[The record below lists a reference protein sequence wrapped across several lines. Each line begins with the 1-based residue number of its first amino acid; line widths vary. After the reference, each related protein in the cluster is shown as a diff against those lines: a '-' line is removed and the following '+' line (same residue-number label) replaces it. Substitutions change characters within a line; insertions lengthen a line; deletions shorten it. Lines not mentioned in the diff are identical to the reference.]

1 MQEILIPL
9 KEKSYKVFLGEL
21 PKMEL
26 KQKALIISD
35 SIVAGLHLSYL
46 LKRLK
51 ALEVRVCV
59 IESGEKYKNFHSLE
73 RILNNAFEM
82 QLNRHSLMIALGG
95 GVISDM
101 VGFASSIY
109 FRGIDFI
116 NIPTTLLAQVD
127 ASVGGKTGIN
137 TPYGKNLIGS
147 FHQPRAVYIDLS
159 FLKTLEK
166 REFQA
171 GVAEIIKMAVCFD
184 KNLVERL
191 ETLETKD
198 LKDCLEEVIFQSV
211 SIKVQVVMQDEKER
225 NIRAGLNYGHTFG
238 HAIEKET
245 DYERFLHGE
254 AIAIG
259 MRMANDLALSL
270 GMLTLKEYER
280 IENLLKKFDLVFHYK
295 IIDLQKFYERL
306 FLDKKSEDKTIKFIL
321 PKGIGAFEVASHIP
335 KETIL
340 KVLEKWH

>member
-46 LKRLK
+46 LERLN

-59 IESGEKYKNFHSLE
+59 IESGEKYKNFNSLE

-147 FHQPRAVYIDLS
+147 FYQPKAVYIDLA

-184 KNLVERL
+184 KNLVE
-191 ETLETKD
+191 TLETKD
-198 LKDCLEEVIFQSV
+198 LKDCLEEVVFQSV
-211 SIKVQVVMQDEKER
+211 NIKAQVVMQDEKEQ

-259 MRMANDLALSL
+259 MHMANDLALSL

-280 IENLLKKFDLVFHYK
+280 VENLLKKFDLIFNYK
-295 IIDLQKFYERL
+295 ITDIQKFYERL

>member
-1 MQEILIPL
+1 MQEIVIPL

-46 LKRLK
+46 LERLK

-147 FHQPRAVYIDLS
+147 FHQPRAVYIDLA

-191 ETLETKD
+191 ETKD
-198 LKDCLEEVIFQSV
+198 LKDCLEEVVFQSV
-211 SIKVQVVMQDEKER
+211 NIKAQVIMQDEKEQ

-280 IENLLKKFDLVFHYK
+280 IENLLKKFGLIFHYK
-295 IIDLQKFYERL
+295 ITDIQKFYERL
-306 FLDKKSEDKTIKFIL
+306 FLDKKSENKTIKFIL

>member
-21 PKMEL
+21 PKIEL

-46 LKRLK
+46 LKRFK

-59 IESGEKYKNFHSLE
+59 IESGEKYKNLNSLE

-147 FHQPRAVYIDLS
+147 FYQPKAVYIDLA

-191 ETLETKD
+191 ETKD

-211 SIKVQVVMQDEKER
+211 NIKAQVVMQDEKEQ

-280 IENLLKKFDLVFHYK
+280 IENLLKKFGLIFHYK
-295 IIDLQKFYERL
+295 ITDIQKFYERL
-306 FLDKKSEDKTIKFIL
+306 FLDKKSENKTIKFIL
-321 PKGIGAFEVASHIP
+321 PKGVGAFEVASHIP

>member
-1 MQEILIPL
+1 MQEIVIPL

-46 LKRLK
+46 LERLK

-147 FHQPRAVYIDLS
+147 FHQPRAVYIDLA

-184 KNLVERL
+184 KNLVE
-191 ETLETKD
+191 TLETKD

-211 SIKVQVVMQDEKER
+211 NIKAQVIMQDEKEQ

-280 IENLLKKFDLVFHYK
+280 IENLLKKFGLIFHYK
-295 IIDLQKFYERL
+295 ITDIQKFYERL

-321 PKGIGAFEVASHIP
+321 PKGIGAFEAASHIP

>member
-46 LKRLK
+46 LERLK

-73 RILNNAFEM
+73 HILNNAFEM

-147 FHQPRAVYIDLS
+147 FHQPEAVYIDLS

-191 ETLETKD
+191 ETKD
-198 LKDCLEEVIFQSV
+198 LKDCLEEVVFQSV
-211 SIKVQVVMQDEKER
+211 SIKAQVVVQDEKEQ

-280 IENLLKKFDLVFHYK
+280 IENLLKKFGLVFHYK
-295 IIDLQKFYERL
+295 ITDIQKFYERL

-335 KETIL
+335 KETII

>member
-21 PKMEL
+21 PRIEL

-46 LKRLK
+46 LERLK

-147 FHQPRAVYIDLS
+147 FHQPKAVYIDLA

-184 KNLVERL
+184 KNLVE
-191 ETLETKD
+191 TLETKD

-211 SIKVQVVMQDEKER
+211 YIKAQVVVQDEKEQ

-280 IENLLKKFDLVFHYK
+280 IENLLKKFGLIFHYK
-295 IIDLQKFYERL
+295 IIDIQKFYERL
-306 FLDKKSEDKTIKFIL
+306 FLDKKSENKTIKFIL
-321 PKGIGAFEVASHIP
+321 PKGVGAFEVASHIP

>member
-21 PKMEL
+21 PKIEL

-46 LKRLK
+46 LERLK

-109 FRGIDFI
+109 FRGIGFI

-147 FHQPRAVYIDLS
+147 FYQPKAVYIDLA

-191 ETLETKD
+191 ETKD

-211 SIKVQVVMQDEKER
+211 NIKAQVVMQDEKEQ

-280 IENLLKKFDLVFHYK
+280 IENLLKKFGLIFHYK
-295 IIDLQKFYERL
+295 ITDIQKFYERL

-321 PKGIGAFEVASHIP
+321 PKGIGAFEIASHIP
-335 KETIL
+335 KETII

>member
-21 PKMEL
+21 PEIEL

-46 LKRLK
+46 LERLK

-147 FHQPRAVYIDLS
+147 FHQPRAVYIDLA

-184 KNLVERL
+184 KNLVEI
-191 ETLETKD
+191 LETKD

-211 SIKVQVVMQDEKER
+211 NIKAQVIMQDEKEQ

-245 DYERFLHGE
+245 DYEQFLHGE

-259 MRMANDLALSL
+259 MCMANNLALSL

-280 IENLLKKFDLVFHYK
+280 IENLLKKFGLVFHYK
-295 IIDLQKFYERL
+295 ITDIQKFYERL
-306 FLDKKSEDKTIKFIL
+306 FLDKKSENKTIKFIL
-321 PKGIGAFEVASHIP
+321 PKGVGAFEVASHIP

>member
-21 PKMEL
+21 PKIEL

-147 FHQPRAVYIDLS
+147 FYQPRAVYIDLA

-184 KNLVERL
+184 KNLVE
-191 ETLETKD
+191 TLETKD

-211 SIKVQVVMQDEKER
+211 NIKAQVIIQDEKEQ

-280 IENLLKKFDLVFHYK
+280 IENLLKKFGLIFNYK
-295 IIDLQKFYERL
+295 ITDIQKFYERL

-335 KETIL
+335 KETII

>member
-21 PKMEL
+21 PKIEL

-46 LKRLK
+46 LERLK

-73 RILNNAFEM
+73 HILNNAFEM
-82 QLNRHSLMIALGG
+82 QLNRYSLMIALGG

-109 FRGIDFI
+109 FRGIGFI

-184 KNLVERL
+184 KNLI
-191 ETLETKD
+191 ETLEMKD

-211 SIKVQVVMQDEKER
+211 NIKAQVVMQDEKEQ

-280 IENLLKKFDLVFHYK
+280 IENLLKKFDLIFTYK
-295 IIDLQKFYERL
+295 ITDIQKFYERL
-306 FLDKKSEDKTIKFIL
+306 FLDKKSENKTIKFIL

>member
-46 LKRLK
+46 LERLK

-147 FHQPRAVYIDLS
+147 FHQPKAVYIDLA

-184 KNLVERL
+184 KNLVE
-191 ETLETKD
+191 TLETKD
-198 LKDCLEEVIFQSV
+198 LKDCLEEVVVQSV
-211 SIKVQVVMQDEKER
+211 SIKAQVIIQDEKEQ

-259 MRMANDLALSL
+259 MCMANDLALSL

-280 IENLLKKFDLVFHYK
+280 IENLLKKFDLIFNYQ
-295 IIDLQKFYERL
+295 ILDLQKFYERL
-306 FLDKKSEDKTIKFIL
+306 FLDKKSENQTLKFIL
-321 PKGIGAFEVASHIP
+321 PKGVGAFEIASHIP

>member
-21 PKMEL
+21 PEIEL
-26 KQKALIISD
+26 KQKALIVSD

-147 FHQPRAVYIDLS
+147 FHQPKAVYIDLA

-171 GVAEIIKMAVCFD
+171 GVAETIKMAVCFD
-184 KNLVERL
+184 KNLVEI
-191 ETLETKD
+191 LETKD
-198 LKDCLEEVIFQSV
+198 LKDCLVEVVFQSV
-211 SIKVQVVMQDEKER
+211 SIKAQVVTQDEKEQS
-225 NIRAGLNYGHTFG
+225 IRAGLNYGHTFG

-245 DYERFLHGE
+245 GYERFLHGE

-259 MRMANDLALSL
+259 MCMANDLALSL

-280 IENLLKKFDLVFHYK
+280 IEDLLKKFDLIFNYK
-295 IIDLQKFYERL
+295 IADIQKFYECL

-321 PKGIGAFEVASHIP
+321 PKGVGAFEIASHIP
-335 KETIL
+335 KETII

>member
-1 MQEILIPL
+1 MQEIVIPL

-21 PKMEL
+21 PEIKL

-46 LKRLK
+46 LERLK

-147 FHQPRAVYIDLS
+147 FHQPKAVYIDLA

-184 KNLVERL
+184 KNLI

-211 SIKVQVVMQDEKER
+211 NIKAQVVVQDEKEQ

-259 MRMANDLALSL
+259 MCMANDLALSL

-280 IENLLKKFDLVFHYK
+280 IENLLEKFGLIFHYQ
-295 IIDLQKFYERL
+295 IIDIQKFYERL
-306 FLDKKSEDKTIKFIL
+306 FLDKKSENKTIKFIL
-321 PKGIGAFEVASHIP
+321 PKGVGAFEAVSHIP

>member
-21 PKMEL
+21 PEIEL
-26 KQKALIISD
+26 EQKALIISD

-46 LKRLK
+46 LERLK

-147 FHQPRAVYIDLS
+147 FHQPKAVYIDLA

-184 KNLVERL
+184 KNLVEI
-191 ETLETKD
+191 LETKD
-198 LKDCLEEVIFQSV
+198 LKDCLEEVVFQSV
-211 SIKVQVVMQDEKER
+211 NIKAQVVIQDEKEQ

-259 MRMANDLALSL
+259 MHMANDLALSL
-270 GMLTLKEYER
+270 SMLALKEYER
-280 IENLLKKFDLVFHYK
+280 IENLLKKFDLIFNYK
-295 IIDLQKFYERL
+295 ITDIQKFYERL
-306 FLDKKSEDKTIKFIL
+306 FLDKKSENKTIKFIL
-321 PKGIGAFEVASHIP
+321 PKGVGAFEIASHIP

>member
-46 LKRLK
+46 LERLK

-147 FHQPRAVYIDLS
+147 FYQPRAVYIDLS

-191 ETLETKD
+191 ETKD

-211 SIKVQVVMQDEKER
+211 NIKAQVVVQDEKEQ

-280 IENLLKKFDLVFHYK
+280 IENLLKKFGLIFNYK
-295 IIDLQKFYERL
+295 ITDIQKFYERL
-306 FLDKKSEDKTIKFIL
+306 FLDKKSENKTIKFIL
-321 PKGIGAFEVASHIP
+321 PKGVGAFEVASHIP

>member
-1 MQEILIPL
+1 MQEIVIPL

-21 PKMEL
+21 PEIKL

-35 SIVAGLHLSYL
+35 SIVAGLHLPYL
-46 LKRLK
+46 LERLN

-147 FHQPRAVYIDLS
+147 FHQPKAVYMDLA

-191 ETLETKD
+191 ETKD

-211 SIKVQVVMQDEKER
+211 NIKAQVVVQDEKER

-238 HAIEKET
+238 HAIENET

-259 MRMANDLALSL
+259 MCMANDLALSL
-270 GMLTLKEYER
+270 GMLTLKECER
-280 IENLLKKFDLVFHYK
+280 IENLLKKFDLIFNYQ
-295 IIDLQKFYERL
+295 ITDIQKFYERL
-306 FLDKKSEDKTIKFIL
+306 FLDKKSENKTIKFIL
-321 PKGIGAFEVASHIP
+321 PKGIGAFEMASHIP

>member
-21 PKMEL
+21 PEIEL

-46 LKRLK
+46 LERLK

-147 FHQPRAVYIDLS
+147 FHQPKAVYIDLS

-184 KNLVERL
+184 KNLVE
-191 ETLETKD
+191 TLETKD

-211 SIKVQVVMQDEKER
+211 SIKAQVVMQDEKEQ

-270 GMLTLKEYER
+270 GMITLKEYEC
-280 IENLLKKFDLVFHYK
+280 IENLLKKFGLMFHYK

-321 PKGIGAFEVASHIP
+321 PKGVGAFEVASHIP
-335 KETIL
+335 KETII

>member
-21 PKMEL
+21 PKIEL

-46 LKRLK
+46 LKHLK

-147 FHQPRAVYIDLS
+147 FHQPKAVYIDLS

-191 ETLETKD
+191 ETKD

-211 SIKVQVVMQDEKER
+211 NIKAQVVMQDEKEQ

-280 IENLLKKFDLVFHYK
+280 IENLLKKFDLIFNYQ
-295 IIDLQKFYERL
+295 ITDIQKFYERL

-321 PKGIGAFEVASHIP
+321 PKGVGAFEIASHIP
-335 KETIL
+335 KETII

>member
-21 PKMEL
+21 PEMEL
-26 KQKALIISD
+26 KQKALIVSD

-59 IESGEKYKNFHSLE
+59 IESGEKYKNFNSLE

-147 FHQPRAVYIDLS
+147 FHQPEAVYIDLT

-184 KNLVERL
+184 KNLVEI
-191 ETLETKD
+191 LETKD
-198 LKDCLEEVIFQSV
+198 LKDCLEEVVFQSV
-211 SIKVQVVMQDEKER
+211 NIKAQVVMQDEKEQ

-245 DYERFLHGE
+245 HYERFLHGE

-280 IENLLKKFDLVFHYK
+280 IEDLLKKFDLIFNYK
-295 IIDLQKFYERL
+295 ITDIQKFYELL
-306 FLDKKSEDKTIKFIL
+306 FLDKKSENKTIKFIL
-321 PKGIGAFEVASHIP
+321 PKGVGAFEIASHIP
-335 KETIL
+335 KETII

>member
-46 LKRLK
+46 LKHLK

-147 FHQPRAVYIDLS
+147 FYQPKAVYIDLS

-191 ETLETKD
+191 ETKD

-211 SIKVQVVMQDEKER
+211 NIKAQVVMQDEKER

-280 IENLLKKFDLVFHYK
+280 IENLLEKFDLIFHYK
-295 IIDLQKFYERL
+295 IIDIQKFYERL
-306 FLDKKSEDKTIKFIL
+306 FLDKKSENKTIKFIL

>member
-35 SIVAGLHLSYL
+35 SIVSGLHLSYL
-46 LKRLK
+46 LERLK

-147 FHQPRAVYIDLS
+147 FHQPKAVYIDLA

-191 ETLETKD
+191 ETKD

-211 SIKVQVVMQDEKER
+211 NIKAQVIMQDEKEQ

-280 IENLLKKFDLVFHYK
+280 IENLLKKFGLIFNYK
-295 IIDLQKFYERL
+295 ITDIQKFYERL
-306 FLDKKSEDKTIKFIL
+306 FLDKKSENKTIKFIL
-321 PKGIGAFEVASHIP
+321 PKGVGAFEIASHIP
-335 KETIL
+335 KETII

>member
-21 PKMEL
+21 PEIEL
-26 KQKALIISD
+26 KQKALIVSD

-46 LKRLK
+46 LEHLK

-147 FHQPRAVYIDLS
+147 FHQPKAVYIDLA

-184 KNLVERL
+184 KNLIER
-191 ETLETKD
+191 LETKD

-211 SIKVQVVMQDEKER
+211 YIKAQVIMQDEKEQ

-259 MRMANDLALSL
+259 MRMANELALSL

-280 IENLLKKFDLVFHYK
+280 IENLLEKFGLIFHYK
-295 IIDLQKFYERL
+295 IIDIQKFYERL

-321 PKGIGAFEVASHIP
+321 PKGVGAFEVASHIP
-335 KETIL
+335 KETII

>member
-1 MQEILIPL
+1 MQEIVIPL
-9 KEKSYKVFLGEL
+9 REKSYKVFLGEL
-21 PKMEL
+21 PKIEL

-147 FHQPRAVYIDLS
+147 FHQPRAVYIDLA

-184 KNLVERL
+184 KNLVGI
-191 ETLETKD
+191 LETKD

-211 SIKVQVVMQDEKER
+211 NIKAQVVVQDEKEQ

-280 IENLLKKFDLVFHYK
+280 IENLLEKFGLIFHYK
-295 IIDLQKFYERL
+295 ITDIQKFYELL

-321 PKGIGAFEVASHIP
+321 PEGVGAFEVASHIP

>member
-21 PKMEL
+21 PKIEL

-46 LKRLK
+46 LERLK

-59 IESGEKYKNFHSLE
+59 IESGEKYKDFHSLE

-147 FHQPRAVYIDLS
+147 FHQPEAVYIDLA

-184 KNLVERL
+184 KNLVE
-191 ETLETKD
+191 TLETKD
-198 LKDCLEEVIFQSV
+198 LKDCLEEVVFQSV
-211 SIKVQVVMQDEKER
+211 NIKAQVIMQDEKEQ

-280 IENLLKKFDLVFHYK
+280 IENLLKKCDLIFHYK
-295 IIDLQKFYERL
+295 IIDIQKFYERL
-306 FLDKKSEDKTIKFIL
+306 FLDKKSENKTIKFIL

-335 KETIL
+335 KETII

>member
-1 MQEILIPL
+1 MQEIVIPL

-21 PKMEL
+21 PVIKL

-46 LKRLK
+46 LERLK

-147 FHQPRAVYIDLS
+147 FHQPKAVYMDLA

-184 KNLVERL
+184 KNLVGI
-191 ETLETKD
+191 LETKD

-211 SIKVQVVMQDEKER
+211 NIKAQVVVQDEKEQ

-238 HAIEKET
+238 HAIENET
-245 DYERFLHGE
+245 NYERFLHGE

-259 MRMANDLALSL
+259 MHMANELALSL

-280 IENLLKKFDLVFHYK
+280 IENLLEKFGLIFHYK
-295 IIDLQKFYERL
+295 ILDLQKFYERL

-321 PKGIGAFEVASHIP
+321 PKGIGAFEMASHIP
-335 KETIL
+335 KETII

>member
-1 MQEILIPL
+1 MQEIVIPL

-21 PKMEL
+21 PKIEL

-46 LKRLK
+46 LERLK

-95 GVISDM
+95 GVVSDM

-147 FHQPRAVYIDLS
+147 FHQPEAVYIDLS

-191 ETLETKD
+191 EMKD

-211 SIKVQVVMQDEKER
+211 SIKAQVVMQDEKEQ
-225 NIRAGLNYGHTFG
+225 NIRVGLNYGHTFG

-270 GMLTLKEYER
+270 GMITLKEYER
-280 IENLLKKFDLVFHYK
+280 IENLLKKFGLIFHYK

-335 KETIL
+335 KETII

>member
-1 MQEILIPL
+1 MQEIVIPL

-21 PKMEL
+21 PKIEL

-46 LKRLK
+46 LERLK

-109 FRGIDFI
+109 FRGIGFI

-147 FHQPRAVYIDLS
+147 FYQPKAVYIDLA

-191 ETLETKD
+191 ETKD

-211 SIKVQVVMQDEKER
+211 NIKAQVVIQDEKEQ

-280 IENLLKKFDLVFHYK
+280 IENLLKKFDLIFHYK
-295 IIDLQKFYERL
+295 IIDIQKFYERL
-306 FLDKKSEDKTIKFIL
+306 FLDKKSENKTIKFIL

>member
-1 MQEILIPL
+1 MQEIVIPL

-21 PKMEL
+21 PEIKL

-46 LKRLK
+46 LKRLN

-147 FHQPRAVYIDLS
+147 FHQPKAVYIDLA

-166 REFQA
+166 REFHA

-184 KNLVERL
+184 KNLIEI
-191 ETLETKD
+191 LETKD
-198 LKDCLEEVIFQSV
+198 LKDCLEEVVFQSV
-211 SIKVQVVMQDEKER
+211 SIKAQVIMQDEKEQ

-245 DYERFLHGE
+245 DYKQFLHGE

-280 IENLLKKFDLVFHYK
+280 IENLLKKFDLIFHYK
-295 IIDLQKFYERL
+295 ITDIQKFYERL

-335 KETIL
+335 KETII

>member
-46 LKRLK
+46 LERLK

-59 IESGEKYKNFHSLE
+59 IESGEKYKNLNSLE

-147 FHQPRAVYIDLS
+147 FHQPKAVYIDLS

-191 ETLETKD
+191 ETKD

-211 SIKVQVVMQDEKER
+211 SIKAQVVMQDEKEQ

-280 IENLLKKFDLVFHYK
+280 IENLLKKFGLIFNYK
-295 IIDLQKFYERL
+295 ITDIQKFYERL
-306 FLDKKSEDKTIKFIL
+306 FLDKKSENKTIKFIL
-321 PKGIGAFEVASHIP
+321 PKGVGAFEIASHIP
-335 KETIL
+335 KETII